1 MKKIIYLFTIV
12 GIMAFLGSC
21 TEDIREPLFKDSQP
35 PGPVSNVT
43 VVNSPGGALITYT
56 LPSDN
61 DVLYVKAVYMLS
73 NNRKVE
79 TRSSAYI
86 NQLVVEGFN
95 DTSESTVTLYAVD
108 RSENASTPVTVK
120 VNPLTP
126 DVHSVRETVTMVPDF
141 GGVLYR
147 WTNENNAPLAF
158 LILAPD
164 KDGILQEVET
174 VYSGMTAG
182 AFTVRGFEPEEGV
195 FGVVIR
201 DRWDNYSDTIKLTLT
216 PMLEKKLDK
225 RKFQKIVLSNDHD
238 MAAWEGKY
246 EFAYDENPATFI
258 HTWAGSGWPQMWTLD
273 LGVVARL
280 SRVNVL
286 QRQNFYYSH
295 GNPRLLE
302 IWGMKETP
310 DQDGSFTRWT
320 KLRDCVAIRPS
331 LLGGTAAEDQEHFAK
346 GDEFSFTLDDPAVR
360 YIRFVV
366 NETWGK
372 TGFIHF
378 AEVSFWGQ
386 EINE

>member
-1 MKKIIYLFTIV
+1 MKKIKYLFTII
-12 GIMAFLGSC
+12 GIMALLSSC

-43 VVNSPGGALITYT
+43 VVNAPGGALLTYT

-61 DVLYVKAVYMLS
+61 DVLYVKAEYTLS

-79 TRSSAYI
+79 TRSSSYI

-95 DTSESTVTLYAVD
+95 DTSEKTVTLYAVD
-108 RSENASTPVTVK
+108 RSENVSAPVTVK

-147 WTNENNAPLAF
+147 WANENNAPLAF

-164 KDGILQEVET
+164 ENGVLREVET

-201 DRWDNYSDTIKLTLT
+201 DRWDNYSDTIKLNLT
-216 PMLEKKLDK
+216 PMYEAKLDK
-225 RKFQKIVLSNDHD
+225 RKFQKIVLDNDHD

-246 EFAYDENPATFI
+246 EFAYDDNPGTFN
-258 HTWAGSGWPQMWTLD
+258 HTWAGTGWPQQWTLD

-286 QRQNFYYSH
+286 QRQTFFYSH
-295 GNPRLLE
+295 GNPRLME

-310 DQDGSFTRWT
+310 DKDGSFTRWT
-320 KLRDCVAIRPS
+320 KLKDCVAIRPS
-331 LLGGTAAEDQEHFAK
+331 LQGGTAAEDQEHFAN
-346 GDEFSFTLDDPAVR
+346 GDEYSFTIDDPAVR

-366 NETWGK
+366 KETWGN

-378 AEVSFWGQ
+378 AEVTFWGQ
-386 EINE
+386 EVNE

>member
-1 MKKIIYLFTIV
+1 MKKIKYLFTII
-12 GIMAFLGSC
+12 GIMALLSSC

-43 VVNSPGGALITYT
+43 VVNAPGGALLTYT

-61 DVLYVKAVYMLS
+61 DVLYVKAEYTLS

-79 TRSSAYI
+79 TRSSSYI

-95 DTSESTVTLYAVD
+95 DTSEKTVTLYAVD
-108 RSENASTPVTVK
+108 RSENVSTAVTVK

-126 DVHSVRETVTMVPDF
+126 DVHSVRETVTMLPDF

-164 KDGILQEVET
+164 ENGALREVET
-174 VYSGMTAG
+174 VYSGMTDG

-201 DRWDNYSDTIKLTLT
+201 DRWDNYSDTIKLNLT
-216 PMLEKKLDK
+216 PMYEAKLDK
-225 RKFQKIVLSNDHD
+225 RKFQKIVLDNDHD

-246 EFAYDENPATFI
+246 EFAYDDNPGTFN
-258 HTWAGSGWPQMWTLD
+258 HTWAGTGWPQQWTLD

-286 QRQNFYYSH
+286 QRQTFFYSH
-295 GNPRLLE
+295 GNPRLME

-310 DQDGSFTRWT
+310 AQNGSFENWV
-320 KLRDCVAIRPS
+320 KLKDCVAIRPS
-331 LLGGTAAEDQEHFAK
+331 LLGGTAAEDQEHFAN
-346 GDEFSFTLDDPAVR
+346 GDEYSFTIDDPAVR

-366 NETWGK
+366 KETWGN

-378 AEVSFWGQ
+378 AEVTFWGQ
-386 EINE
+386 EVNE